1 MTGKGLAA
9 ELDGL
14 EQASG
19 QRFKIDVLYGDQP
32 EVLDAIL
39 RARERGVSPKAIGEK
54 IGVSRNAVE
63 SWLEHQESLER
74 QESE

>member
-1 MTGKGLAA
+1 MSKGLAA

-32 EVLDAIL
+32 DVLDAIK
-39 RARERGVSPKAIGEK
+39 RAAERGVSPDVIGKK

-63 SWLEHQESLER
+63 NWLER
-74 QESE
+74 QESSERQESE